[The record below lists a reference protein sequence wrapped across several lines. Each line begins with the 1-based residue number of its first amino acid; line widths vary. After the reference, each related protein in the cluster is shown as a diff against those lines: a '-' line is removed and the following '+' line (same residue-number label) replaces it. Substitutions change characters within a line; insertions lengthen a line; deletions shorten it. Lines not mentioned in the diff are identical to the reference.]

1 MVSPNPQGVA
11 QRNGHHAPQDHPAGA
26 VFTNESPRPGD
37 PIARGVRADPHAVTI
52 SGLVLDQSYGP
63 ATQSPASPANASTP
77 QTAPKYH
84 VAESLKNLDRD
95 LPPPGHFP
103 FTRGLFP
110 AGYRTRLWTMRQFA
124 GFGSA
129 DDTNQRFKYLLHQ
142 AKGTSANTGLSTA
155 FDLPTLMGRDS
166 DDPLSAGEVGK
177 CGVAICTIED
187 MHRLYADIP
196 VGSVTV
202 SQTINGP
209 ACVIWALYLAHALQR
224 GVKWAD
230 LGGTLQNDILKEFHA
245 QNEFIYPPE
254 PSVKLVVD
262 TIEFQSKFLPKW
274 NSVSISGYHIREA
287 GSTATQELAFTLR
300 DGLEYVEACLERGLT
315 LEEFA
320 PRLSFFFNSHNEF
333 FEEICKL
340 RAARRIWARAMKGR
354 YGAKNERSMYMKTHV
369 QTAGC
374 SLTEQQPLNNIIRV
388 AYQAMA
394 AVLGGCQSL
403 HTDSM
408 DETLGLP
415 TEQAVTVALRTQQIL
430 AHETG
435 VTRVTDPLGG
445 AWFIEQLTD
454 TMEREALAY
463 IDDIDR
469 MGDLANAHRAH
480 THLGKLDPDLTK
492 HAAYGP
498 RPGYGRGVVHGINKG
513 YFRRQIAEAS
523 YRFSEECEAGDRLIV
538 GVNAYV
544 DKDEKRPIDIL
555 QIPHTVEVE
564 QCDRLSKFKSRRDP
578 ASVSRA
584 LDAVRA
590 ACQGRAWST
599 QFAGQLPW
607 SGSIGSAG
615 TASTNGSAPGATAG
629 SSAGAAGGG
638 LHPTN
643 VMPAL
648 VEGAL
653 AGCTLGE
660 MVQAMADIYG
670 RYTGGP
676 EW

>member
-1 MVSPNPQGVA
+1 MSPNGPSSA
-11 QRNGHHAPQDHPAGA
+11 AHAKVPQDHPAGA
-26 VFTNESPRPGD
+26 VFTNTPASPTGLGSGGR
-37 PIARGVRADPHAVTI
+37 IDPHAVTI
-52 SGLVLDQSYGP
+52 SGLVLDASYGP
-63 ATQSPASPANASTP
+63 EKPS
-77 QTAPKYH
+77 
-84 VAESLKNLDRD
+84 ESLQHIERD
-95 LPPPGHFP
+95 IPTPGKYP

-110 AGYRTRLWTMRQFA
+110 QGYRTRLWTMRQFA

-129 DDTNQRFKYLLHQ
+129 DDTNKRFKYLLEQ

-187 MHRLYADIP
+187 MHRLYSEIP
-196 VGSVTV
+196 VDRVTV

-209 ACVIWALYLAHALQR
+209 AAVIWAMYLAMAKQR
-224 GVKWAD
+224 GIGWDK

-254 PSVKLVVD
+254 ASVKLVVD
-262 TIEFQSKFLPKW
+262 TIEFQSKHLPKW

-300 DGLEYVEACLERGLT
+300 DGMEYVEACLERGMNID
-315 LEEFA
+315 EFA
-320 PRLSFFFNSHNEF
+320 PRLSYFFNSHNEF
-333 FEEICKL
+333 FEEVCKL
-340 RAARRIWARAMKGR
+340 RAARRIWARMMKER
-354 YGAKNERSMYMKTHV
+354 YGAKSERSWFMKTHV

-374 SLTEQQPLNNIIRV
+374 SLTEQQPLNNIVRV

-435 VTRVTDPLGG
+435 VTRVNDPLGG
-445 AWFIEQLTD
+445 SWFIENLTD
-454 TMEREALAY
+454 RIESEALDY
-463 IDDIDR
+463 IAEIDA
-469 MGDLANAHRAH
+469 MGSYAHGQSAKASAGQIGSPERRA
-480 THLGKLDPDLTK
+480 GVY
-492 HAAYGP
+492 AP
-498 RPGYGRGVVHGINKG
+498 RTTYGRGVVSGINKG

-523 YRFSEECEAGDRLIV
+523 YRFSEECEAGDRITV
-538 GVNAYV
+538 GVNAYR
-544 DKDEKRPIDIL
+544 EENETRPIEIL

-564 QCDRLSKFKSRRDP
+564 QCDRLAKFKARRDKD
-578 ASVSRA
+578 AVKRS
-584 LDAVRA
+584 LDAIRL
-590 ACQGRAWST
+590 ACQGKANHT
-599 QFAGQLPW
+599 GVDAGLDK
-607 SGSIGSAG
+607 
-615 TASTNGSAPGATAG
+615 
-629 SSAGAAGGG
+629 
-638 LHPTN
+638 HN

-653 AGCTLGE
+653 NNCTLGE
-660 MVQAMADIYG
+660 MVQAMADVYG

>member
-1 MVSPNPQGVA
+1 MNRPPVSPSPTKGLDPQ
-11 QRNGHHAPQDHPAGA
+11 
-26 VFTNESPRPGD
+26 
-37 PIARGVRADPHAVTI
+37 AVTI
-52 SGLVLDQSYGP
+52 SGIVLDPVYGP
-63 ATQSPASPANASTP
+63 G
-77 QTAPKYH
+77 
-84 VAESLKNLDRD
+84 VAESLKHLDRD
-95 LPPPGHFP
+95 IAVPGKFP

-110 AGYRTRLWTMRQFA
+110 SGYRTRLWTMRQFA

-129 DDTNQRFKYLLHQ
+129 DDTNKRFKYLLEQ
-142 AKGTSANTGLSTA
+142 AKGSTAANTGLSTA

-166 DDPLSAGEVGK
+166 DDALSAGEVGK

-196 VGSVTV
+196 VGKVTV

-209 ACVIWALYLAHALQR
+209 AAVVWALYLGHAPQR
-224 GVKWAD
+224 GISWSD

-254 PSVKLVVD
+254 ASVKLVVD
-262 TIEFQSKFLPKW
+262 TIEFQSRYLPKW

-300 DGLEYVEACLERGLT
+300 DGLEYVEACLERGMALDD
-315 LEEFA
+315 FA

-354 YGAKNERSMYMKTHV
+354 YGATSERSMFMKTHV

-374 SLTEQQPLNNIIRV
+374 SLTEQQPLNNIVRV

-435 VTRVTDPLGG
+435 TTRVADPLGG
-445 AWFIEQLTD
+445 SWFIEHLTD
-454 TMEREALAY
+454 VMEREALDY
-463 IDDIDR
+463 IADVDR
-469 MGDLANAHRAH
+469 MGGGANGQMANGQMAKSAASH
-480 THLGKLDPDLTK
+480 TPTMSGANRGADADLTK
-492 HAAYGP
+492 HPAYAK
-498 RPGYGRGVVHGINKG
+498 REGYGRGAVAGINRG

-523 YRFSEECEAGDRLIV
+523 YRFSEEMEAGDRITV
-538 GVNAYV
+538 GLNAYREEN
-544 DKDEKRPIDIL
+544 EKRPIDIL

-564 QCDRLSKFKSRRDP
+564 QCERLAKFKKGRDGGVSGREGNGRVAKALDNIRASCRGQKWTSLFPGELPWAGVAP
-578 ASVSRA
+578 AS
-584 LDAVRA
+584 
-590 ACQGRAWST
+590 G
-599 QFAGQLPW
+599 
-607 SGSIGSAG
+607 SGSAQCPVPSAQ
-615 TASTNGSAPGATAG
+615 P
-629 SSAGAAGGG
+629 
-638 LHPTN
+638 LHATN

-648 VEGAL
+648 IEGAL
-653 AGCTLGE
+653 ANCTLGE
-660 MVQAMADIYG
+660 MVQAMADVYG